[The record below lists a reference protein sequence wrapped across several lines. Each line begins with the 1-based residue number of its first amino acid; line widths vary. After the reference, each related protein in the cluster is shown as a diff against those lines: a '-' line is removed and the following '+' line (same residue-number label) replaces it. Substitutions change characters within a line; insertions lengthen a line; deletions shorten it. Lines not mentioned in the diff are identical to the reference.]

1 MFLLQHLVV
10 SLQEPSASSPSV
22 PALPASTSNFP
33 VTRDTCTACLMTSA
47 TATAGPCFAPGE
59 A

>member
-22 PALPASTSNFP
+22 PALPASTLSFP
-33 VTRDTCTACLMTSA
+33 VTRDICTACLTTLA
-47 TATAGPCFAPGE
+47 TAMAGPCFAPGE